1 MNSNDK
7 NFDNENLDSL
17 LDDDIL
23 SEWEW
28 VVSLNDLK
36 NKRFKLEKKNKIL
49 IYLFIL
55 LFLIFSIIFWV
66 NYFFTLTL
74 NNNLK
79 SEFDERYLSSVKKY
93 ILPYISNVISNNTNW
108 FKLSVDSK
116 KSLIDM
122 KQYTNN
128 NWVLFYDKKENKN
141 KYIKNFT
148 NNVNKKLKS
157 IKNSQQLITKYRYL
171 PKKLS
176 EILDNSKLMPILI
189 TLNAIKLYL
198 ADYVFIKL
206 WRFDNIYDN
215 ANKNSTFD
223 NSFLLISKKNL
234 RYSIEKD
241 IVRFREEWVALYLKD
256 ILFNYMYNVNDSA
269 ITNSIFINDFKNRF
283 NKELHET
290 YIYIKAKNNLNMSF
304 DKFVKNY
311 VLLFWNIYLETNNLY
326 ENKLVIDSLPINVQ
340 LLSYD
345 PKKQTLSF
353 SIKLLLEDKSV
364 KWKNISII
372 PLASKIIYLL
382 RESRLIIGKNIK
394 QDKLKVNKITK
405 KIAWQRKY
413 YKSINLSFTTSV
425 QSNVNV
431 EVSDVNK

>member
-7 NFDNENLDSL
+7 NFDNENLDNL

-28 VVSLNDLK
+28 AVSLNNLK
-36 NKRFKLEKKNKIL
+36 KKRFKLEKKNKIF

-128 NWVLFYDKKENKN
+128 NWILFYDKKENKN

-206 WRFDNIYDN
+206 WRFDNIYNN

-223 NSFLLISKKNL
+223 NSFLLISKKDL

-241 IVRFREEWVALYLKD
+241 IARFREEWVALYLKD

-353 SIKLLLEDKSV
+353 SIKLLLENKSV

-405 KIAWQRKY
+405 KIAWQRKHY
-413 YKSINLSFTTSV
+413 NSINLSFTTSV